1 MHKYFL
7 VSMEKFN
14 SVEDYLK
21 LLRGLKDYSDRE
33 RHDTCRYL
41 CKNDLYFLMI
51 YGLNR
56 RDMLSSSINREWLL
70 ERCREVQKNPN
81 GYLDLWARGHY
92 KSSII
97 TCGLTIQDTFN
108 NPEITVG
115 IFSFS
120 NKIAVAFLR
129 QIKRE
134 FESNTVLK
142 ELFPDVLYENPGKE
156 SPKWSEQDGLIVKRK
171 RNPKESTIEAW
182 GLIDSQPISKHYDLR
197 IYDDVVTRDNINTPD
212 MIQKTQEAWELSL
225 NLSTSDG
232 IARYI
237 GTRYHFLDTYRTIME
252 RKAAKPRIYPATHDG
267 TASGKP
273 VLLPQNTIDK
283 QRREQGAYTF
293 SAQYLQNPIASS
305 LQGFRMEWLQYYE
318 CTNER
323 LLEVSQEMNIYILCD
338 PAGSQKKG
346 SDYTVFVVWGCN
358 KDENYY
364 LLDGIR
370 DRLNLK
376 GRTDALFELYKKWKP
391 KGTGYEKFGLM
402 SDIEHIREKQE
413 DLNFRFPITELGKV
427 KNKTL
432 TGTSKKEDRIGRLVP
447 KFENKKIYLPL
458 KINRIDY
465 QGKSYDFVEKFVKEE
480 YLLFPAS
487 VHDDILDAMSRIF
500 DIPHEFPLDDEDVF
514 GYDYREYD
522 EVTGEPL

>member
-1 MHKYFL
+1 MREL
-7 VSMEKFN
+7 ETI
-14 SVEDYLK
+14 EDYYT
-21 LLRGLKDYSDRE
+21 LLHYLKDNKDPQDVKLCRE
-33 RHDTCRYL
+33 L
-41 CKNDLYFLMI
+41 CKTDLYFLMI

-56 RDMLSSSINREWLL
+56 KDMLSPLINRQWLL
-70 ERCREVQKNPN
+70 DRCREVQANPD

-97 TCGLTIQDTFN
+97 TCGLTIQDILN
-108 NPEITVG
+108 NPEITCG

-134 FESNTVLK
+134 FESNEVLK
-142 ELFPDVLYENPGKE
+142 ALFPDILYANPNKD

-171 RNPKESTIEAW
+171 GNPKESTVEAW

-225 NLSTSDG
+225 NLSTSNG
-232 IARYI
+232 KARYI
-237 GTRYHFLDTYRTIME
+237 GTRYSFLDTYRTIME
-252 RKAAKPRIYPATHDG
+252 RKAAIPRIYPATDDG
-267 TASGKP
+267 TPTGKP
-273 VLLPQNTIDK
+273 VLFPQSVIDK
-283 QRREQGAYTF
+283 QRREQGPYTF
-293 SAQYLQNPIASS
+293 SAQYLQNPIADSS
-305 LQGFRMEWLQYYE
+305 QNFRLEWLEYYE

-323 LLEVSQEMNIYILCD
+323 LLEVSREMNIYILVD

-346 SDYTVFVVWGCN
+346 RDYTVFVVLGCN
-358 KDENYY
+358 KDQNYY

-391 KGTGYEKFGLM
+391 KGIGYEKFGLM
-402 SDIEHIREKQE
+402 SDIEHIREKQAE
-413 DLNFRFPITELGKV
+413 LNFRFPITELGKV
-427 KNKTL
+427 KNKL
-432 TGTSKKEDRIGRLVP
+432 LIGTSKKEDRIGRLVP
-447 KFENKKIYLPL
+447 IFINKKMYLPL
-458 KINRIDY
+458 KINRVDY
-465 QGKSYDFVEKFVKEE
+465 QGKSYDFIEQFIKEE
-480 YLLFPAS
+480 YILFPSS
-487 VHDDILDAMSRIF
+487 VHDDMLDAMSRIF
-500 DIPHEFPLDDEDVF
+500 DIPHEFPLDDDEDTF
-514 GYDYREYD
+514 EYHYQEYD